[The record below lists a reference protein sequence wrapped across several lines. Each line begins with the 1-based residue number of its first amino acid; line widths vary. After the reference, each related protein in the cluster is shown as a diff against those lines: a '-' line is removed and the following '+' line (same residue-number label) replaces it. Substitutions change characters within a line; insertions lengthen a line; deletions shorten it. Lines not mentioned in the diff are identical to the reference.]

1 MRTTTWVLSTLT
13 LAVAILPVAG
23 ADSHS
28 VIWQAPG
35 KVTLNDWIWGP
46 GGVVRAPKPPF
57 EFLEE
62 DFKGTNPKIKVR
74 DAKGDQWIVKFG
86 GENHGDVFAS
96 RLLYAVGYV
105 TQPSYFVARGVI
117 VGAHDL
123 RRAKPFLAKG
133 GAFTYARFKLR
144 DHKTL
149 THVDGQT
156 WSWNDNPFVGTEEL
170 NGLKILVM
178 LTSNWDA
185 KDARDGDGSNTS
197 VYSKPGSA
205 ANRLYYAFD
214 DWGASMGKWGG
225 FFERDKW
232 NPAGFRQQTK
242 SFARVTP
249 RQTIE
254 WGYRGKHGEDVTSG
268 IGAGDIRWLLTYL
281 SRVTDEELRAGLR
294 ASGASEPDI
303 AIYTQSIRDRIA
315 QLERLSASPSATGIT
330 GAARSRLTD
339 GLFPTGPADL
349 WMQNR

>member
-1 MRTTTWVLSTLT
+1 MRITRILTALALTTA
-13 LAVAILPVAG
+13 AVPGAG
-23 ADSHS
+23 PDSHS

-46 GGVVRAPKPPF
+46 GGKARAPKPPF
-57 EFLEE
+57 EFVEE
-62 DFKGTNPKIKVR
+62 DLKGTNPKIKVR
-74 DAKGDQWIVKFG
+74 DAKGDHWIVKFG
-86 GENHGDVFAS
+86 GENHSDVFAS
-96 RLLYAVGYV
+96 RLLYALGYV
-105 TQPSYFVARGVI
+105 TQPSYFAASGVI
-117 VGAHDL
+117 VGAHNL
-123 RRAKPFLAKG
+123 RRAKPFLGKD

-144 DHKTL
+144 DHKML
-149 THVDGQT
+149 AHVEGQT

-170 NGLKILVM
+170 NGLKILMM

-185 KDARDGDGSNTS
+185 KDARDGTGSNTS

-205 ANRLYYAFD
+205 ENQLYYAFD
-214 DWGASMGKWGG
+214 DWGAAMGKWGG

-232 NPAGFRQQTK
+232 NPAGFREQTK
-242 SFARVTP
+242 TFARITP

-294 ASGASEPDI
+294 ASGATQSDVE
-303 AIYTQSIRDRIA
+303 IYTLSMRDRIT
-315 QLERLSASPSATGIT
+315 QLERLSAAPSATGIT
-330 GAARSRLTD
+330 GTARSRFANP
-339 GLFPTGPADL
+339 LFPTGAADL